1 VPGAVLLVGH
11 GVEWAVTAL
20 VRVARVQWFFTC
32 LLVLATA
39 VLLWFPG
46 CAVYRRYPGV
56 R

>member
-32 LLVLATA
+32 LLVLVTA
-39 VLLWFPG
+39 VFLGFPG
-46 CAVYRRYPGV
+46 YAGHRRYLGK